1 MYCLYIIRSI
11 KSDRI
16 YIGVA
21 KDLRARILSHN
32 NRENFAT
39 KPYAPWKL
47 IYCEAYLNKKLAFER
62 EKQLKRHAKALTIL
76 KKRIGLE

>member
-11 KSDRI
+11 RSNKT

-32 NRENFAT
+32 NKNNFAT

-47 IYCEAYLNKKLAFER
+47 IYYEAYLNKKLAFER
-62 EKQLKRHAKALTIL
+62 EKQLKRHAKALAML